1 MATATSR
8 IVSRS
13 RTSSVRRETTGMVE
27 DRAIVAVEISWMSR

>member
-13 RTSSVRRETTGMVE
+13 RIDTVRMDTVGMIGSRTVM
-27 DRAIVAVEISWMSR
+27 AVEIS

>member
-13 RTSSVRRETTGMVE
+13 RIDEVKMDTVGMIGSRV
-27 DRAIVAVEISWMSR
+27 VMAVEIS

>member
-13 RTSSVRRETTGMVE
+13 RMDAVRMEMVGMIGR
-27 DRAIVAVEISWMSR
+27 RAIVAVEMS

>member
-13 RTSSVRRETTGMVE
+13 RIDAVRTDTVGIMGSSAV
-27 DRAIVAVEISWMSR
+27 VAVEMS